1 MDDVFDVK
9 QAKKVEYEWS
19 SVDDCIRKLIEYRK
33 RGENV
38 YIEIGNFVLYSS
50 NVTLGISESIEY
62 FLYREGFLKDDG
74 DDLER

>member
-1 MDDVFDVK
+1 MEDVFDVK

-19 SVDDCIRKLIEYRK
+19 SVGDCIRKLIEYRK

-38 YIEIGNFVLYSS
+38 YIEIGNLVLYSS

-62 FLYREGFLKDDG
+62 LLYREGFLKDDG